1 MERRRLTKEDVEAQ
15 VSALTPGKGIEAKFY
30 NKGGAV
36 VVTFV
41 CSKGEDGLT
50 RRTFSIG
57 RKSRMLHDCSIFG
70 TAWQKLIEEYKL
82 QPPKELT
89 LIMVSKRMTEQITSF
104 QKIMRPY
111 NHDYAYPV
119 NEGRMQ
125 AESLNR
131 KRIQDYNERK
141 DEFCHS
147 VGLRRIKL
155 FLNNLV
161 KNGDHVAKM
170 YRIALEIEGVNLAA
184 KKALM
189 KYHSDYNN
197 YNLKESM
204 LHELIALCLANNVC
218 YGIQRSTAPAASQVI
233 YFEQPDCEQISFHT
247 NLYDASKLPAYKGE
261 WDGQNCSTMRKLE
274 SAIWTRYK
282 SLLKEKYKIA

>member
-1 MERRRLTKEDVEAQ
+1 MRKRRLTKEDIEPQ

-30 NKGGAV
+30 NTQGTV
-36 VVTFV
+36 VVTFA
-41 CSKGEDGLT
+41 CSKGEDGLIT
-50 RRTFSIG
+50 RTFTIG
-57 RKSRMLHDCSIFG
+57 RKSRLLHDCTNFG
-70 TAWQKLIEEYKL
+70 MAWQNLTVNYKL

-89 LIMVSKRMTEQITSF
+89 QIVLQRMTKTNHVF
-104 QKIMRPY
+104 PRKIRSY
-111 NHDYAYPV
+111 NHDYECSV
-119 NEGRMQ
+119 NDGRMQ

-131 KRIQDYNERK
+131 KRIQDYDERK
-141 DEFCHS
+141 DEFCHC

-184 KKALM
+184 KKALL

-197 YNLKESM
+197 YSLKESM
-204 LHELIALCLANNVC
+204 LQELIGLCLVHNVC
-218 YGIQRSTAPAASQVI
+218 YGIQRSTVPAAIYVI
-233 YFEQPDCEQISFHT
+233 YFELPDCEQISFHT
-247 NLYDASKLPAYKGE
+247 NLCDASKLPTYNGE
-261 WDGQNCSTMRKLE
+261 WDGQKCSTMRKLE

-282 SLLKEKYKIA
+282 SMLIEKYKIT